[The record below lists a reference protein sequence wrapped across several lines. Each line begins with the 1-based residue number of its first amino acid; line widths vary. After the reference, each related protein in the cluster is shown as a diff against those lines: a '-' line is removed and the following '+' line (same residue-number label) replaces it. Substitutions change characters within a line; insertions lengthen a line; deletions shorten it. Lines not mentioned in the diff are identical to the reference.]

1 MQIQGKNI
9 RKLTSSLDDY
19 KKSAQP
25 QLDADSSESDPYS
38 SQSHKG
44 AADLSSALAPI
55 DVEYEYLLRITD
67 EPESE
72 WVEPPSDT
80 PSMLLSM
87 PAPPQAQEQ
96 FLYYGHMDFNSN
108 IADGPWAP
116 NLSQD
121 YPFITSME
129 NVQPSATLIP
139 HNPYPSPTLSPFLPP
154 TLSPF
159 LSPTL
164 SPFLSTTLSSTWAPS
179 PTLSSTW
186 NPSPTLS
193 SSWAPC
199 YNFDSTISPAPVPPF
214 LPNHVSLVPTNS
226 TPCADPM
233 FAICTPSVTISQ
245 DHSSA
250 EVVERSPVSPYP
262 PTKPRSTSAER
273 KTPSRPKKPSGSTHR
288 CHICPKIFSRPYN
301 LSSHIKTHDG
311 VKPHAC
317 NYEGCTSAFLRPY
330 DLTRHER
337 NHSGE
342 TPFVCRCG
350 AQFKRHEGL
359 KRHEKSCS

>member
-1 MQIQGKNI
+1 MQVPGKNY

-25 QLDADSSESDPYS
+25 RLDADSSEIDPYS
-38 SQSHKG
+38 SQSHNG
-44 AADLSSALAPI
+44 AADLSSALGPI
-55 DVEYEYLLRITD
+55 DLEYFLRITD

-87 PAPPQAQEQ
+87 PTPPQAQEQ
-96 FLYYGHMDFNSN
+96 FSYYGQLDFASHINDGSWAANS
-108 IADGPWAP
+108 
-116 NLSQD
+116 SQD
-121 YPFITSME
+121 YHSIMNME
-129 NVQPSATLIP
+129 DVQPSATLIP
-139 HNPYPSPTLSPFLPP
+139 HNLYPSP

-164 SPFLSTTLSSTWAPS
+164 SSTWA
-179 PTLSSTW
+179 
-186 NPSPTLS
+186 PSPTLS

-199 YNFDSTISPAPVPPF
+199 YNFNSTISPAPVPPF
-214 LPNHVSLVPTNS
+214 VPNHVSLVPTNS

-245 DHSSA
+245 NHSSA
-250 EVVERSPVSPYP
+250 EVVQRSPVSLCP

-273 KTPSRPKKPSGSTHR
+273 KTPSRPKKPSGSIHR
-288 CHICPKIFSRPYN
+288 CHVCPKTFSRPYN
-301 LSSHIKTHDG
+301 LSSHIKTHEG
-311 VKPHAC
+311 KKPHAC

-330 DLTRHER
+330 DLARHER